1 MKSSLSDCRA
11 LVTGASGFVGA
22 WLTHHL
28 IEQGAEVTSVLS
40 EFDPRSQFAK
50 LGLDKEIRCYYGSI
64 ADYNL
69 IERAI
74 TDGKIN
80 TVFHLAAVSLQDLA
94 YQIPWQTFE
103 TNVKGTYNLL
113 EVCRIHQD
121 QISKIIVASSDKVYG
136 DSPDLPYDEDMP
148 IQGRN
153 PYDASKSC
161 SDLISQSY
169 RHSFNL
175 PIVIGRFGNIF
186 GGGDLNFRRLIPGT
200 IQRLYANLQPIIRIP
215 SNGIYMRDFL
225 YIQDLIAAYMAM
237 YHYVN
242 NEGNGN
248 VFNFGTGKLWDIKK
262 VTDIIQRVMNLEHIE
277 PLYEYQKNSEIL
289 HQHLSPEKAKS
300 MLNWSADTSLEE
312 GITKTVEWYHDYWNS
327 HSKKAA
333 LGVTIHE

>member
-1 MKSSLSDCRA
+1 MQRSLSDCRA

-28 IEQGAEVTSVLS
+28 INQGAEVTTILS
-40 EFDPRSQFAK
+40 EFNPRSQFAK
-50 LGLDKEIRCYYGSI
+50 LGLNKEITCYYGSI

-74 TDGKIN
+74 TVGKIN

-94 YQIPWQTFE
+94 YQIPMQTFE

-113 EVCRIHQD
+113 EACRIHQD

-136 DSPDLPYDEDMP
+136 DSPILPYDEDMP

-153 PYDASKSC
+153 PYDVSKSC

-175 PIVIGRFGNIF
+175 PIAVGRFGNIY
-186 GGGDLNFRRLIPGT
+186 GGGDLNYRRLVPGT
-200 IQRLYANLQPIIRIP
+200 MQRLYAKLPPVIRIP

-237 YHYVN
+237 YDYVDK
-242 NEGNGN
+242 EGTGN

-262 VTDIIQRVMNLEHIE
+262 VIEIIQRAMNLEHIE
-277 PLYEYQKNSEIL
+277 PLYEHQKNSEIL
-289 HQHLSPEKAKS
+289 HQHLSPDKAKS
-300 MLNWSADTSLEE
+300 MLNWSAETSLEE
-312 GITKTVEWYHDYWNS
+312 GIRQTVDWYYDYWNS
-327 HSKKAA
+327 GSKNAV
-333 LGVTIHE
+333 LGVV

>member
-1 MKSSLSDCRA
+1 MKRSLSDCRA

-22 WLTHHL
+22 WLTQHL
-28 IEQGAEVTSVLS
+28 VDQGAEVTTILS
-40 EFDPRSQFAK
+40 EFNPRNQFAK

-64 ADYNL
+64 TDYNL

-113 EVCRIHQD
+113 EVCRVHQC

-136 DSPDLPYDEDMP
+136 DSPILPYDENLP

-153 PYDASKSC
+153 PYDVSKSC
-161 SDLISQSY
+161 SDLIAQSY

-175 PIVIGRFGNIF
+175 PIAIGRFGNIY
-186 GGGDLNFRRLIPGT
+186 GGGDLNYRRLIPGT
-200 IQRLYANLQPIIRIP
+200 VQRLYAKLPPVIRIP

-237 YHYVN
+237 YDYVDK
-242 NEGNGN
+242 EGEGD
-248 VFNFGTGKLWDIKK
+248 VFNFGTGTLWDIKK
-262 VTDIIQRVMNLEHIE
+262 VIEIIQRATNLEHIE
-277 PLYEYQKNSEIL
+277 PLYEHQINSEIL

-300 MLNWSADTSLEE
+300 ILNWSAETSLEE
-312 GITKTVEWYHDYWNS
+312 GIRKTVEWYYDHWNS
-327 HSKKAA
+327 DPKNAV
-333 LGVTIHE
+333 LGVV